1 MMRDFV
7 LKPFFNLIRFD
18 KPIGSILLG
27 IPCLWGVALCSS
39 SVGVQ
44 RSLLWGGIFLLGAV
58 LLRSAGCIINDLF
71 DARFDRDVERTKE
84 RPLAS
89 GILTKTQAFFFLVF
103 ILLGSLFIF
112 INLTHEAKIFSL
124 IAFAIAVVYPLM
136 KRFFPIPQFVLGLA
150 FNSGVIVAVAQLR
163 PELLWSPS
171 PWLLYV
177 AGIFWTLYYDTV
189 YAVQDMKDDEKLGLY
204 SSALFF
210 KNHLKQALSIFCGG
224 MIFCVFLAGIYLQA
238 DLWYFIALIFMIL
251 DVGYVLYKM
260 DLRQPKRGGA
270 YFLKSMFMGMEVLFN
285 LIFFLP

>member
-1 MMRDFV
+1 MRDFSIQ
-7 LKPFFNLIRFD
+7 PFFNLIRFD

-39 SVGVQ
+39 FVGVQ
-44 RSLLWGGIFLLGAV
+44 RALLWGGFFLLGAV

-71 DARFDRDVERTKE
+71 DAGFDRDVERTKE

-89 GILTKTQAFFFLVF
+89 GILTKTQAFAFLVL

-112 INLTHEAKIFSL
+112 INLRQEAKIFSL
-124 IAFAIAVVYPLM
+124 IAFAIAVVYPLT
-136 KRFFPIPQFVLGLA
+136 KRFFPIPQFILGLA
-150 FNSGVIVAVAQLR
+150 FNSGVIVAVAQLK

-171 PWLLYV
+171 PWFLYG

-189 YAVQDMKDDEKLGLY
+189 YAVQDMKDDENLGLY

-210 KNHLKQALSIFCGG
+210 KNHLKRVLSIFCGG
-224 MIFCVFLAGIYLQA
+224 MILCVLLAGIYLRA
-238 DLWYFIALIFMIL
+238 ELWYFIALIFMIL

-260 DLRQPKRGGA
+260 DLRQPKRGGV
-270 YFLKSMFMGMEVLFN
+270 YFLKSMLMGIEVLFN
-285 LIFFLP
+285 LILFLP